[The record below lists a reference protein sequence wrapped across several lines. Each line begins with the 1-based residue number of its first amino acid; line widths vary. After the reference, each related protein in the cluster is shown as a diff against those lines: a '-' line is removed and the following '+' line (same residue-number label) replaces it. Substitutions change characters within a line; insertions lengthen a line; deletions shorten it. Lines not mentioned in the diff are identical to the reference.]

1 MPPLPFKFFLCY
13 PLQLQIKLSARLTVD
28 SVVACRAQI
37 DLQAVV
43 LCVPPV
49 RRAVHHVMHLH
60 GSIPAADVALTYHVP
75 VNDALH
81 DIF

>member
-1 MPPLPFKFFLCY
+1 MSPLLLKFFLCY
-13 PLQLQIKLSARLTVD
+13 LLQLQIELSSRLTVD
-28 SVVACRAQI
+28 SVVAVWTQI

-43 LCVPPV
+43 LCVSSV

-60 GSIPAADVALTYHVP
+60 GSIPAADVALTYHVS

-81 DIF
+81 IA